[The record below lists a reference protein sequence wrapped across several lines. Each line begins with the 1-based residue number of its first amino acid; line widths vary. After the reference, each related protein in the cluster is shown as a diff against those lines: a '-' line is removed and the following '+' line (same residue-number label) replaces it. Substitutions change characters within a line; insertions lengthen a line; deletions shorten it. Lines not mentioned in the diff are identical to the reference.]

1 MEETAVIE
9 PVTWLKSKYSAEK
22 TKGRYKGGEHGAPKR
37 KHKKMPSK
45 VKSTAQ
51 RVMVI
56 NTEGKTT
63 WIWRAI

>member
-1 MEETAVIE
+1 ME
-9 PVTWLKSKYSAEK
+9 PVTWLKAKYSATK

-45 VKSTAQ
+45 DKQTMQ

-56 NTEGKTT
+56 NKLGKTT